1 MKKLLFIFA
10 AALFVACNPI
20 PNKSIFEDL
29 STDELA
35 SIIKSDSNF
44 TEFYENIHSLVKISM
59 FSDIQKAEYKDV
71 TYRRLYKYYHRNN
84 FEPEYWQPLTEQW
97 SNEWDDTMAKD
108 LLKVDSVSAY
118 WADYKKQHSLSRF
131 AKVELADFRI
141 TYFYS
146 MINDAYICFDI
157 TPLQGTIEQIKFTCT
172 YGFKIDGDDGKK
184 TYAYRYASPITK
196 TKRGYWDIDYFERD
210 KFKNMT
216 VKKFLQEYD
225 MEIEVTDV
233 RIEGKN
239 YSLSDLNIPEE
250 VLNLWKEDT
259 SENRDAVASLVNPTY
274 VNKEQYIS
282 NKKTE
287 DLKIFDLLCY
297 EFSEA
302 LLQNSLLN
310 GFKKIFE

>member
-1 MKKLLFIFA
+1 
-10 AALFVACNPI
+10 
-20 PNKSIFEDL
+20 
-29 STDELA
+29 
-35 SIIKSDSNF
+35 
-44 TEFYENIHSLVKISM
+44 
-59 FSDIQKAEYKDV
+59 
-71 TYRRLYKYYHRNN
+71 
-84 FEPEYWQPLTEQW
+84 
-97 SNEWDDTMAKD
+97 
-108 LLKVDSVSAY
+108 
-118 WADYKKQHSLSRF
+118 
-131 AKVELADFRI
+131 
-141 TYFYS
+141 
-146 MINDAYICFDI
+146 
-157 TPLQGTIEQIKFTCT
+157 
-172 YGFKIDGDDGKK
+172 
-184 TYAYRYASPITK
+184 
-196 TKRGYWDIDYFERD
+196 
-210 KFKNMT
+210 MT

-239 YSLSDLNIPEE
+239 YSLNDLNIPEE

-287 DLKIFDLLCY
+287 DLKIFDLLYY